1 MVNEIIFGKMGYRV
15 GNCVPLLLAS
25 GEGKREAMRML
36 LDGNVSEDFPASLLH
51 NHSNVTVIADEAALA
66 GLYSSITKLQLRK
79 EPKKA

>member
-1 MVNEIIFGKMGYRV
+1 
-15 GNCVPLLLAS
+15 
-25 GEGKREAMRML
+25 MRML